1 MTTDQYIISAIL
13 SGMIALFI
21 WDRWRHD
28 FVSIAALLACVFTGL
43 VPAGDAFA
51 GFGHPAVITVAGV
64 LILSGVLESSG
75 VADVLVRTVMP
86 RSAGPALTMV
96 VLVGLAAVMSAF
108 MNNVGALALLIP
120 VAIQIAARQ
129 NLPPGRLLMPLAFG
143 SIFGGMTTLIGTPPN
158 LIVSGFRAESGAGT
172 FAMFD
177 FTPVGVAVAGAG
189 ILFITLIGWRF
200 VPERRKAGAQGFEIG
215 AYLTEARVP
224 EKSKAAGMT
233 LYEVEQALEEAD
245 AQVVGLVRHDMRIP
259 APDPRRRIQPDDIL
273 VIEADPPALRASLS
287 LLGLKLEED
296 KPADWDETLR
306 ECMEHP
312 EGEKAARCAEIEKAV
327 QSDEVSLAEMVLF
340 SDSSLTGRTVTD
352 IRLRTLH
359 HINLLAVS
367 RQGRRTTARLRSM
380 PLAAGD
386 VLLLQGERDALNDFA
401 IRFGAAPLA
410 ERPLTLP
417 RKREAL
423 LAGGVMAAGVGAAA
437 FGLVPA
443 AISFLGA
450 ALASVLLK
458 LMPARRFYSSVDWPV
473 VVLLGTLIPV
483 AQAVAS
489 TGTAALI
496 GRALVEGVARGHGIL
511 SLVFILLATMTL
523 TSFMSNAATAAVM
536 CPVAISTAQNL
547 AASADPFLMA
557 VAVGSSCAF
566 LTPIS
571 HQNNTLIL
579 GPGGFRFGD
588 YWQLGLPLEIIV
600 LAVGVPMI
608 LLVWPL

>member
-13 SGMIALFI
+13 IGMIALFI

-28 FVSIAALLACVFTGL
+28 FVSIAALLACVVTGL
-43 VPAGDAFA
+43 VSPGDAFA

-75 VADVLVRTVMP
+75 AADALMRAALP
-86 RSAGPALTMV
+86 RSAGPTLTIAI
-96 VLVGLAAVMSAF
+96 LVALAAVMSAF

-120 VAIQIAARQ
+120 IAIQIAARQ
-129 NLPPGRLLMPLAFG
+129 NIPPGRLLMPLAFG
-143 SIFGGMTTLIGTPPN
+143 SILGGMTTLIGTPPN
-158 LIVSGFRAESGAGT
+158 LIVSGFRAASGGAT

-189 ILFITLIGWRF
+189 ILFIALFGWRL
-200 VPERRKAGAQGFEIG
+200 VPERGKPAAQGFDIG

-224 EKSKAAGMT
+224 EKSKAVGMT
-233 LYEVEQALEEAD
+233 LYEVEKALEEAD
-245 AQVVGLVRHDMRIP
+245 AQVVGLVRNDLRIP
-259 APDPRRRIQPDDIL
+259 APAPRRRINPGDIL
-273 VIEADPPALRASLS
+273 VIEADPPALRESLA

-296 KPADWDETLR
+296 KPADWEETLR
-306 ECMEHP
+306 ECRENP
-312 EGEKAARCAEIEKAV
+312 EGETAARCAEKEKAV
-327 QSDEVSLAEMVLF
+327 QSDDVTLAEMVLF

-367 RQGRRTTARLRSM
+367 RQGRRITARLRSVV
-380 PLAAGD
+380 LAAGD

-410 ERPLTLP
+410 ERPLKLP
-417 RKREAL
+417 RKRDAI
-423 LAGGVMAAGVGAAA
+423 LAGAVMAAGVGAAA

-458 LMPARRFYSSVDWPV
+458 LIPPRRFYSSVDWPV

-496 GRALVEGVARGHGIL
+496 GRTLVEELARGHGVL
-511 SLVFILLATMTL
+511 SLVFILLATITL
-523 TSFMSNAATAAVM
+523 TSFMM
-536 CPVAISTAQNL
+536 
-547 AASADPFLMA
+547 D
-557 VAVGSSCAF
+557 G
-566 LTPIS
+566 
-571 HQNNTLIL
+571 H
-579 GPGGFRFGD
+579 
-588 YWQLGLPLEIIV
+588 
-600 LAVGVPMI
+600 
-608 LLVWPL
+608 